1 MSVPAIN
8 ARQLLKPLLVI
19 FGTMGILAVSGG
31 IWGYHSWRPDSKW
44 FVARRE
50 MADGCAH
57 LMSYL
62 GGLFGALFLVI
73 WIVYRRRR
81 HVK

>member
-1 MSVPAIN
+1 
-8 ARQLLKPLLVI
+8 
-19 FGTMGILAVSGG
+19 
-31 IWGYHSWRPDSKW
+31 
-44 FVARRE
+44 VARRE

-62 GGLFGALFLVI
+62 GGLLGALFLVI